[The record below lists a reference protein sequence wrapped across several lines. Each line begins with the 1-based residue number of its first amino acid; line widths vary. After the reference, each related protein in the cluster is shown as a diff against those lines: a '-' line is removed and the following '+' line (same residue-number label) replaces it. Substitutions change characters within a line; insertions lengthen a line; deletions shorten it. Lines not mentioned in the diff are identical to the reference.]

1 MKDSKRQFNFFAS
14 YDHTGI
20 EKHLE
25 KMAAKGWMLE
35 KIGNC
40 FWKYR
45 RIESKSLKFS
55 IVFLPNLSESNVIA
69 KDEKE
74 DFADFCSAAG
84 WNYVT
89 STDKMLIFCNEEE
102 NPVPIETDAKLQ
114 VSCIDKSCRKAIFSE
129 FLLHLILMLFWTGKE
144 IYYYFINPIDTLSNG
159 LDLSLSLYFFV
170 LSLFSLS
177 EYVSYRKWYKKA
189 KINADEN
196 NCFTETKSKKTVKI
210 LFVAFISLILFLFS
224 LNSERLFVFGFA
236 FLIVLIY
243 ILAAHFLIII
253 PLRKLFNK
261 KDIPTKTRLI
271 ISVAVSVCFTLVF
284 FSVSTIAIFK
294 NTNHYNSILNA
305 FENSDNMHPLTIED
319 LTETTGKKYTTLSNK
334 EKSII
339 VQNYYCWQFEPSDYD
354 TDIGYE
360 ITDFK
365 LPFLYDVFKKHL
377 TEPNEIDIIDGTT
390 FALESFDYINANEI
404 YREYRLGKPSNHFV
418 ICWDNRIVD
427 LKFDWEPTEEQIAIA
442 AEKLMNADI

>member
-1 MKDSKRQFNFFAS
+1 MKDTKRQFNLFAS
-14 YDHTGI
+14 YDHTGL

-25 KMAAKGWMLE
+25 KMASKGWMLE
-35 KIGNC
+35 KIGNH

-45 RIESKSLKFS
+45 RIESKALKFS

-74 DFADFCSAAG
+74 NFADFCSAAG

-89 STDKMLIFCNEEE
+89 SSDKMLIFCNEEE
-102 NPVPIETDAKLQ
+102 NPVPIETDASLQ
-114 VSCIDKSCRKAIFSE
+114 VSCIDKSCRKILLSELLLFFVSLIFY
-129 FLLHLILMLFWTGKE
+129 IGIE
-144 IYYYFINPIDTLSNG
+144 IYSFINNPIDTLSDG
-159 LDLSLSLYFFV
+159 DDLSLLLYFFI
-170 LSLFSLS
+170 LSLFGLS
-177 EYVSYRKWYKKA
+177 EYISYRKWYKKA

-224 LNSERLFVFGFA
+224 LNSERFFVFGFA
-236 FLIVLIY
+236 FLLVFIC

-253 PLRKLFNK
+253 PLRKLFDK
-261 KDIPTKTRLI
+261 KDIPTKTRVKV
-271 ISVAVSVCFTLVF
+271 SVAVSVCFSLIF
-284 FSVSTIAIFK
+284 FSVSTFTILK
-294 NTNHYNSILNA
+294 NTNHYSSILNT
-305 FENSDNMHPLTIED
+305 FENSDNMQPLTIED
-319 LTETTGKKYTTLSNK
+319 LTETTGKEYTTLSNK

-339 VQNYYCWQFEPSDYD
+339 VQNYYCWQFGTSDHD
-354 TDIGYE
+354 ADIRYE

-427 LKFDWEPTEEQIAIA
+427 LTFDWEPTDEQISIA
-442 AEKLMNADI
+442 SEKLMNADI